1 MQAPN
6 DTSPLYVPQAR
17 IVTTAFERD
26 PGKRV
31 QICELPPN
39 KQDEARRFYISE
51 GSYQLILSEY
61 PFNESH
67 GHRRRFKSIWFNQFS
82 WLEYSSHTDRVYCLP
97 CFIFSKK
104 PNGRAGSD
112 AFTVTGFN
120 NWKKVN
126 DKDDCPFLKHMG
138 KNADSAHNFSVR
150 CFINLKNS
158 LAHIDSVIN
167 KQKEKDAA
175 NERLRF
181 TTTIDAVRGHDETPQ
196 SLNRGNFL
204 EMVKLLACYNKE
216 VKEVVLE
223 NAPGN
228 AKYTSHEFCI
238 MVDESRDESKKEQM
252 AIVVRFVNKGL
263 IQERFLALIHVTD
276 TVALTL
282 KDSVCVVLADNNLS
296 VQDIRGQGYDGASN
310 MRGEWNGLK
319 AFILKECPY
328 AYYIHCMAHQLQ
340 LALVAAS
347 REVSKVHNFFQ
358 HANFIINFV
367 SASPKR
373 NDELLAN
380 QAADIALLRSVAH
393 DRLGTKY
400 SRGDVAGALKL
411 IVSFDFVFVL
421 FLMEKIMKTT
431 DVLCQILQKKS
442 LDILNAMDCWEPL
455 LEEVNKFCEKHEI
468 DIPDLNQRYVDVTK
482 SLNKHDNTTVLHQ
495 YKVDV
500 FNVAIDQQ
508 LVELDNRFSSQATEL
523 LALCAS
529 LDPRLDSF
537 DISKINKASAYPMV
551 DRLLRLVLTLP
562 VSTATA
568 ERAFSAMR
576 LVKTCLRNKMGDD
589 FLHYYMIVYIEKELA
604 GKISGDDLYPIQV
617 VTMMIVKGVGIPTPG
632 GHQRF
637 ESILI
642 PGNNYHA
649 RGICLLA
656 IAFPHIAPISTC
668 LVPRFKVPWVSPPSS
683 TSAPGS
689 IGLLQVDG
697 RHLKNFGRAQVRL
710 SPVP

>member
-1 MQAPN
+1 MSFQLLCSLGLGAGRALPFIFFPQRQRRMSAGNEPSQNLDPINVEVVAVDPVDMQAPN
-6 DTSPLYVPQAR
+6 DTSPLDVPQAR
-17 IVTTAFERD
+17 IITTTFERD

-51 GSYQLILSEY
+51 GPYQPILSEY

-82 WLEYSSHTDRVYCLP
+82 WLEYSSHTDR
-97 CFIFSKK
+97 K

-138 KNADSAHNFSVR
+138 KNANSAHNFSVR

-158 LAHIDSVIN
+158 QAHIDSVIN

-175 NERLRF
+175 NARLRF
-181 TTTIDAVRGHDETPQ
+181 TTTIDAVRWLTFQACPFRGHDETPQ
-196 SLNRGNFL
+196 SLNRANFL
-204 EMVKLLACYNKE
+204 EMVKLLASYNKE
-216 VKEVVLE
+216 VKEDVLE
-223 NAPGN
+223 NASGN
-228 AKYTSHEFCI
+228 AKYTSHEVQQEILGIIGRKVQNSIREEIGNSKFCI

-252 AIVVRFVNKGL
+252 AIVVRFVNKEGL
-263 IQERFLALIHVTD
+263 IQERFLDLIHVTD
-276 TVALTL
+276 TAALTL
-282 KDSVCVVLADNNLS
+282 KDSICAVLADNNLS
-296 VQDIRGQGYDGASN
+296 VHDIRGQGYDGASN

-319 AFILKECPY
+319 ASILKECPY

-347 REVSKVHNFFQ
+347 REVFEVHNFFQ
-358 HANFIINFV
+358 HANFIINVV
-367 SASPKR
+367 SASPKK

-380 QAADIALLRSVAH
+380 QAVDIAPTVSVLRSVAH

-400 SRGDVAGALKL
+400 SRGDAAGALKL

-442 LDILNAMDCWEPL
+442 LDILNAMDCVSNTKVLLRGLRNEDWEPL

-468 DIPDLNQRYVDVTK
+468 DIPDLKQRYVDVTK
-482 SLNKHDNTTVLHQ
+482 SRNKHDNTTVLHH

-529 LDPRLDSF
+529 LDPRHDSF
-537 DISKINKASAYPMV
+537 DISKS
-551 DRLLRLVLTLP
+551 LTLP
-562 VSTATA
+562 VSTATV
-568 ERAFSAMR
+568 ERPFSAMR
-576 LVKTCLRNKMGDD
+576 LVKTRLWNKMGDD
-589 FLHYYMIVYIEKELA
+589 FLRYYMIVYIEKELA
-604 GKISGDDLYPIQV
+604 GKISADD
-617 VTMMIVKGVGIPTPG
+617 
-632 GHQRF
+632 
-637 ESILI
+637 
-642 PGNNYHA
+642 
-649 RGICLLA
+649 
-656 IAFPHIAPISTC
+656 
-668 LVPRFKVPWVSPPSS
+668 
-683 TSAPGS
+683 
-689 IGLLQVDG
+689 
-697 RHLKNFGRAQVRL
+697 
-710 SPVP
+710 